1 MKRKDL
7 EKVLRSRGWE
17 LARQGR
23 KHDIW
28 TNGTLEIAVPRH
40 KEINE
45 YTAKAILK
53 LTEGESK

>member
-1 MKRKDL
+1 MRQKDL
-7 EKVLRSRGWE
+7 ETMLLNRGWE
-17 LARQGR
+17 LIRHGR

-53 LTEGESK
+53 LTKGEPK